1 VRRFQRIKMW
11 RRTLLRSLFSW
22 YILKRR
28 VSVRM
33 FWRLMVMGLCIWCIF
48 RRRVV
53 LEDFEMEE

>member
-28 VSVRM
+28 VSVRR